1 MKKTIIA
8 ANLILILLL
17 AGCGHIHSHSW
28 LEANF
33 QEPMRCPECGET
45 LGDPLEAD
53 FSVRKISADLK
64 ENEPAE
70 FHTVTGEEKLDTTGV
85 FTITGSEI
93 LTEDASHKKKNGYEW
108 HIIRMS
114 LSFSDENS
122 INDGFDYNYL
132 ISDFYDIE
140 GFKHSFVYD
149 QALGCNTFTVNWY
162 GKDYPECR
170 ESSSISRGEWEKSG
184 DGFKKTV
191 EITWTLLL
199 PEGYDGIVVGVRSSG
214 IDTEG
219 KHYIYEYYEP
229 DAFLL
234 YRVGGSK

>member
-85 FTITGSEI
+85 FTIT
-93 LTEDASHKKKNGYEW
+93 
-108 HIIRMS
+108 
-114 LSFSDENS
+114 DENS